1 MAALPQDLSEL
12 VARDCVNLD
21 DDALAALAKRCPRLR
36 HVELNGCLSISEAG
50 IGQLRTLQ
58 QLQGSKTVGM
68 SKGGAL
74 ELFLPIDV
82 FGNEDARFVRL
93 RNKSPSV
100 VKATRG
106 LRSCEWLEVD
116 DTTGV
121 TWRSS
126 YGLQPLSDFQVS
138 IDDNRLRDLATLTK
152 LRYLGLAS
160 NARVLGPGIEALA
173 ALPVLETLDLRLL
186 RIEDD
191 ALLALPKFPAL
202 YTLLFDEPLGLTGAG
217 LATLTHCQSLRTLR
231 LTNCPQFSG
240 ADLAQLGTM
249 TALEDLD
256 LGQLPEGGELTMA
269 KDHTDA
275 RWNKILDR
283 AATTTFMNGSGLD
296 DTALAGLQSLT
307 NLRRLGLANGKF
319 TRAGLAALLARLT
332 VLEHL
337 DLSGCAFLTA
347 QDMAVLPP
355 SLRSLAIDDC
365 AAMDGAAIAALGAR
379 CPQLTTL
386 SASGPKLGGADESFF
401 RVSLPQLKSL
411 KRKTSLTR
419 H

>member
-1 MAALPQDLSEL
+1 
-12 VARDCVNLD
+12 
-21 DDALAALAKRCPRLR
+21 
-36 HVELNGCLSISEAG
+36 
-50 IGQLRTLQ
+50 
-58 QLQGSKTVGM
+58 
-68 SKGGAL
+68 
-74 ELFLPIDV
+74 
-82 FGNEDARFVRL
+82 
-93 RNKSPSV
+93 
-100 VKATRG
+100 
-106 LRSCEWLEVD
+106 
-116 DTTGV
+116 
-121 TWRSS
+121 
-126 YGLQPLSDFQVS
+126 
-138 IDDNRLRDLATLTK
+138 
-152 LRYLGLAS
+152 
-160 NARVLGPGIEALA
+160 
-173 ALPVLETLDLRLL
+173 
-186 RIEDD
+186 
-191 ALLALPKFPAL
+191 
-202 YTLLFDEPLGLTGAG
+202 
-217 LATLTHCQSLRTLR
+217 
-231 LTNCPQFSG
+231 
-240 ADLAQLGTM
+240 
-249 TALEDLD
+249 
-256 LGQLPEGGELTMA
+256 
-269 KDHTDA
+269 
-275 RWNKILDR
+275 
-283 AATTTFMNGSGLD
+283 MNGSGLD